1 MVMTGRVYPLP
12 EKTKAIVVKD
22 RTGRVLPSQVVK
34 SASDRQG
41 NLIVAE
47 LAFQAAAVPSAGYD
61 TYYLEPATVPQ
72 SAAKTDFTYDESKL
86 LLENEYLRVRL
97 DPKTGAVA
105 SLIHKP
111 SGRETIDREA
121 RGLSALF
128 RHAESKSLL
137 ASVSRPHITTAQPR
151 KPNLIGSPKDRSLP
165 RCAPSHGWKYLGYE
179 TRVTLAA
186 GRPYVEV
193 VSRVFAQVPPLFS
206 RFGRPI
212 ASIDEHES
220 RLLAVVYARL

>member
-1 MVMTGRVYPLP
+1 MS
-12 EKTKAIVVKD
+12 KAIVVKD
-22 RTGRVLPSQVVK
+22 RTGRTLPSQVVK
-34 SASDRQG
+34 SASDGQG

-111 SGRETIDREA
+111 SGRETIDEK
-121 RGLSALF
+121 RGAF
-128 RHAESKSLL
+128 
-137 ASVSRPHITTAQPR
+137 PHFFGTPN
-151 KPNLIGSPKDRSLP
+151 PNLSLRP
-165 RCAPSHGWKYLGYE
+165 QPPAHYDSATSQAQLDWFAKGPLFATVRARHGWKYLGYE

-193 VSRVFAQVPPLFS
+193 VTPRVRASPAAFQ

-220 RLLAVVYARL
+220 RLLAVVCARL